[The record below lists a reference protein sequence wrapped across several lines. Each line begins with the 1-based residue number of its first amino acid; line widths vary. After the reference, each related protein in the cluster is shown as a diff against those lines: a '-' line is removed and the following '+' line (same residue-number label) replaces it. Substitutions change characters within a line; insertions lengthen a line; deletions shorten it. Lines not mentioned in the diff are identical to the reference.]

1 MFDFTKPLQILIE
14 AASFISAFAAIAA
27 AIIMAKFLRKFVTGI
42 LARGFKTI
50 GIGIFILALAI
61 IIDATHIYIQAINT
75 PDSLSILLIIRQV
88 LFLIGTY
95 IIVVG
100 SKTMGDKLESLSKH
114 TPT

>member
-1 MFDFTKPLQILIE
+1 MLDINQPVQLLVE

-27 AIIMAKFLRKFVTGI
+27 GIIMGKFLRKFVTGI

-50 GIGIFILALAI
+50 GIGIFILALGI
-61 IIDATHIYIQAINT
+61 VIDAVEIYIQALSFS
-75 PDSLSILLIIRQV
+75 SLSILLIAKQI

-100 SKTMGDKLESLSKH
+100 SKTMGDKLETLSKH
-114 TPT
+114 TST